1 MVQPRFSVSSDDHTA
16 MAPRPGLRG
25 RLGRFAGAEDGS
37 VLVFGLILFILMLL
51 IGGMAIDVMRFEYA
65 RSGTQQT
72 LDRAVLAAASLKQVR
87 EPNEVVEDYFAK
99 AGMSD
104 RLVDTDWERPTL
116 NAKQVTA
123 DGRVDVPTLFMNL
136 MNVDMLASPA
146 AAGAEEAVSN
156 IEISLVL
163 DISGS
168 MRFNGMQITKLRT
181 AAKEFFAT
189 VLAGDAK
196 DFTSINIV
204 PYAGHVNLGPDLYKA
219 FKGGA
224 RLHGESYCLEL
235 GASDYTTAGLPAAG
249 LPPVPHYMKWAID
262 SATMDWGW
270 CPGATATVKVAQ
282 NDRAALDT
290 YIDSIR
296 LHDGT
301 GTQSGIKY
309 GLTLLNPDMRSIFD
323 GLNTKDIIPDAFA
336 GRPMAWPREAGSNVQ
351 KYLIVMTD
359 GEITEQARPRYTGLR
374 DIDTDNKDNEKVN
387 GVSDPDTVDGINH
400 DLWNAKVE
408 LDNQPADNR
417 PTSNLSSKETNI
429 ARFKAQC
436 DLAKAQGVIVYTIAF
451 NTTSAAAAPM
461 KYCASKPSYFF
472 EVKDREISAAF
483 AVIARNIRQLRL
495 TQ

>member
-1 MVQPRFSVSSDDHTA
+1 MVQSGFSVPSDGHTA
-16 MAPRPGLRG
+16 MALRPGLRG

-104 RLVDTDWERPTL
+104 RLVDTNWDRPTL

-123 DGRVDVPTLFMNL
+123 DGRVDVPTLFMSL

-168 MRFNGMQITKLRT
+168 MRNGMQITKLRT

-204 PYAGHVNLGPDLYKA
+204 PYAGHVNLGPDLYSA
-219 FKGGA
+219 FKGAA
-224 RLHGESYCLEL
+224 RLHGESHCLEL
-235 GASDYTTAGLPAAG
+235 GASDYTTAGKPASG

-270 CPGATATVKVAQ
+270 CPGASAAVKLAQ
-282 NDRAALDT
+282 NDQAALNT
-290 YIDSIR
+290 YIDNIR

-309 GLTLLNPDMRSIFD
+309 GLTLLNPDMRSIFE
-323 GLNTKDIIPDAFA
+323 GLVDKGKIPEAFD
-336 GRPMAWPREAGSNVQ
+336 GRPMDWSTTAGTSVQ

-359 GEITEQARPRYTGLR
+359 GVITEQARPRYTGLR
-374 DIDTDNKDNEKVN
+374 DIDTDSKDNEKVN
-387 GVSDPDTVDGINH
+387 GIEDPDKVDGINH
-400 DLWNAKVE
+400 DLWNATVE
-408 LDNQPADNR
+408 LDKQPADNR
-417 PTSNLSSKETNI
+417 PTSNLSSAATNI
-429 ARFKAQC
+429 TRFKAQC
-436 DLAKAQGVIVYTIAF
+436 DLAKAKGVIVYTIAF
-451 NTTSAAAAPM
+451 NTDSTAAAPM

-472 EVKDREISAAF
+472 EVRDREISAAF